1 MLKIT
6 CKTLLMATV
15 AHKQCWD
22 SMRHRLT
29 TTALAHVWNFQRN
42 ELQQLNSPRA
52 QASIGVVFFRFL
64 CAPLYLMCMQTN
76 DVTFLYLL
84 VVFDAISAQTIVM
97 STAHILLP
105 NVHHTK
111 SIYACAL
118 YSWPV
123 SFQPRIQ
130 IMVVVVADVVVVI
143 LGFLFFPSIFL
154 C

>member
-1 MLKIT
+1 
-6 CKTLLMATV
+6 
-15 AHKQCWD
+15 
-22 SMRHRLT
+22 
-29 TTALAHVWNFQRN
+29 
-42 ELQQLNSPRA
+42 
-52 QASIGVVFFRFL
+52 
-64 CAPLYLMCMQTN
+64 MQTN

-143 LGFLFFPSIFL
+143 LGFLFFRRFFYASPRALYQVLSLYANKNTKDKKI
-154 C
+154 

>member
-1 MLKIT
+1 
-6 CKTLLMATV
+6 
-15 AHKQCWD
+15 
-22 SMRHRLT
+22 
-29 TTALAHVWNFQRN
+29 
-42 ELQQLNSPRA
+42 
-52 QASIGVVFFRFL
+52 
-64 CAPLYLMCMQTN
+64 MCMQTN

-143 LGFLFFPSIFL
+143 LGFLFFSSIFL

>member
-1 MLKIT
+1 
-6 CKTLLMATV
+6 
-15 AHKQCWD
+15 
-22 SMRHRLT
+22 
-29 TTALAHVWNFQRN
+29 
-42 ELQQLNSPRA
+42 
-52 QASIGVVFFRFL
+52 
-64 CAPLYLMCMQTN
+64 MQTN

-143 LGFLFFPSIFL
+143 LGFFSVDFSMLVLVHSTKCSLYMLTKIPKIKKSKSLFSILNTWRNKNKCIYSCRMQRTDRDISKSGINF
-154 C
+154 